1 MHLAETLLLNCYR
14 LIFATARLMN
24 LSSLMLNGEMPD
36 PGVPTPRMTIQ
47 PPCSE
52 TCPPSPDQPFLL
64 GPPCPLSNA
73 VIRYLFQ
80 RYLTT
85 ALVIAYSKAFTRLF
99 SF

>member
-52 TCPPSPDQPFLL
+52 TCPPPPDQPFLYRAFM
-64 GPPCPLSNA
+64 ST
-73 VIRYLFQ
+73 FQ
-80 RYLTT
+80 CRNQVSYPK
-85 ALVIAYSKAFTRLF
+85 IPNYSIGNCL
-99 SF
+99 